1 MKAESQK
8 RCLKPGH
15 VQSREFLKFL
25 KPAREA
31 PWPPGSETARTR
43 AIPDAPNK
51 SYEFCVGERL
61 LISYNP
67 SHNRLGTTPFAC
79 KENLFKISIDKL
91 MQSRLPPRKSGTLDF
106 SAKPQPRENQIS
118 YILASGFCFEKL
130 QPFRCSLA
138 LL

>member
-25 KPAREA
+25 KPAREGL
-31 PWPPGSETARTR
+31 WPPGSETARTR

-61 LISYNP
+61 LISYTI
-67 SHNRLGTTPFAC
+67 RATTGWEPGP
-79 KENLFKISIDKL
+79 LL
-91 MQSRLPPRKSGTLDF
+91 
-106 SAKPQPRENQIS
+106 AKRI
-118 YILASGFCFEKL
+118 YLK
-130 QPFRCSLA
+130 
-138 LL
+138 